1 MVTESMMVLGGDI
14 KEDGRDEGG
23 EGATYGSINGTLKNK
38 KKEDDFYSR

>member
-14 KEDGRDEGG
+14 KENGRDEGG